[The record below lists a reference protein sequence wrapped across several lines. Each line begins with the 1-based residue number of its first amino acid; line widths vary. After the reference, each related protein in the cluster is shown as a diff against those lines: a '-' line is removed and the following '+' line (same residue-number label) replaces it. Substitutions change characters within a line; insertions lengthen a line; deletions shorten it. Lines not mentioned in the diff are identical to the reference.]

1 MSIRIMTMQEMTTQ
15 EVIDRLM
22 AGSYKGQ
29 KITAVDFDPALSNI
43 CDLWLFGGKRVSFP
57 SAVKACEWVTIE
69 EIIWLAENA
78 PNKDFEGWLMV
89 PSKPSSA
96 ASLPAEKREKHEPI
110 FQ

>member
-1 MSIRIMTMQEMTTQ
+1 MTNKIMTTQ

-43 CDLWLFGGKRVSFP
+43 CDLWLYGGKRVSFS
-57 SAVKACEWVTIE
+57 SAVEALEWVTIE

-78 PNKDFEGWLMV
+78 PHNPLHLTGGDDALGSESGSI
-89 PSKPSSA
+89 PASK
-96 ASLPAEKREKHEPI
+96 
-110 FQ
+110 